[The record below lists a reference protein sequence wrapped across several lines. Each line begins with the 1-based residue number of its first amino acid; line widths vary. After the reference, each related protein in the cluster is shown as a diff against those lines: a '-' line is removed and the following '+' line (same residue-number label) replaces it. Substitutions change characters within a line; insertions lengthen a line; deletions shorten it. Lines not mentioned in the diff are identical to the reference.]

1 MKNDKIGVTDVALL
15 VLSAALLIG
24 VLTVFAPC
32 GPKEDGSWMTCHW
45 AGTAVAVAA
54 AVLTA
59 CALMR
64 VFVRGTKLGI
74 DFAMITV
81 AALAALLPGQLIHLC
96 MMADMRCR
104 AVMTPAVRVLSV
116 LIAVVAVVDIV
127 LQRRRKAEP

>member
-1 MKNDKIGVTDVALL
+1 MKENKIGATDVALL
-15 VLSAALLIG
+15 VLSAAMLIG

-45 AGTAVAVAA
+45 AGNAVAGAA

-59 CALMR
+59 CAFMR
-64 VFVRGTKLGI
+64 VFVKGTKLGM
-74 DFAMITV
+74 DFAMVTV
-81 AALAALLPGQLIHLC
+81 AVLAALLSGQLIHLC

-116 LIAVVAVVDIV
+116 LIAAVAVVDIV
-127 LQRRRKAEP
+127 LQRKTG